1 MSSYNEKDID
11 RGDDLV
17 QKEVLHD
24 HDVLGRTDVTRED
37 AMHMGEL
44 TPEELEHEKKL
55 RKKIDL
61 MIMPLVM
68 SVRYSNSQPSLTSH

>member
-1 MSSYNEKDID
+1 MSSYDDKKDFD
-11 RGDDLV
+11 NGDDLV

-24 HDVLGRTDVTRED
+24 HDVLGQADVTKEE

-44 TPEELEHEKKL
+44 TPEELENEKKL

-68 SVRYSNSQPSLTSH
+68 TVR